1 MCAPLLSKY
10 ELHPADRL
18 IHHRGKRGK
27 RGCRGRVEGYRK
39 DQEKCPKDR
48 KTEGGRGEV
57 GGIGSRWRENERKE
71 SVLGEVSGRKG

>member
-1 MCAPLLSKY
+1 MNCTQQTDSFITG
-10 ELHPADRL
+10 E
-18 IHHRGKRGK
+18 RGGKEGVEAGWRDTERTKRS
-27 RGCRGRVEGYRK
+27 V
-39 DQEKCPKDR
+39 Q